1 MKGLCVSK
9 GSVRGKAIIV
19 DSVFA
24 TKTIAPGTI
33 LVMKTLDRKL
43 LVSLSKNVVGV
54 IAESGNIAYFWGRF
68 RRDAGVVELARL
80 ESE

>member
-24 TKTIAPGTI
+24 TKTIAPGVAAHKTGFEKQI
-33 LVMKTLDRKL
+33 LWQLPDK
-43 LVSLSKNVVGV
+43 GC
-54 IAESGNIAYFWGRF
+54 
-68 RRDAGVVELARL
+68 
-80 ESE
+80 